1 MEAGSVF
8 VSVPSALLEK
18 ALHGALAELLPD
30 VVVENGSLEQG
41 ASAVVVTTP
50 AACSPAECRRLAAQ
64 GTRIIVISPIPM
76 AVERELYEGAGAYA
90 YLPMQIDA
98 THLLANAVKLALA
111 GDHGGV
117 VLESRTAF
125 SQDMSSSA
133 C

>member
-1 MEAGSVF
+1 MDAGSVF
-8 VSVPSALLEK
+8 VSVPSPLLER

-41 ASAVVVTTP
+41 AGAVVVTTP

-76 AVERELYEGAGAYA
+76 AVERELYESAGAYA

-98 THLLANAVKLALA
+98 TQLLANAIRLALSRDQ
-111 GDHGGV
+111 GSI
-117 VLESRTAF
+117 VLDSRTAL

>member
-1 MEAGSVF
+1 MDAGSVF
-8 VSVPSALLEK
+8 VSVPSPLLER

-30 VVVENGSLEQG
+30 VVVENGSLDMG
-41 ASAVVVTTP
+41 AGGVVVTTP
-50 AACSPAECRRLAAQ
+50 AACSPAECRRLTAE
-64 GTRIIVISPIPM
+64 GTRLIFISPIPVT
-76 AVERELYEGAGAYA
+76 AERELYEGAGAYA

-117 VLESRTAF
+117 ALESRTAF